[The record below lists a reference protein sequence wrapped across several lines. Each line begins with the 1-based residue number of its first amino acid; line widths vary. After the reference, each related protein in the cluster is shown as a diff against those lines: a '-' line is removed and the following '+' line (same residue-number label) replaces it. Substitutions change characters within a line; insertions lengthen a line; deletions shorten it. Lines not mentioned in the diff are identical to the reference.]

1 MASQRSAWSS
11 VSPLLIFSC
20 FCLLVGDMLFGFD
33 TGSFG
38 GILANPGF
46 INQFGKYNA
55 ETGKYAF
62 DSAHTS
68 IMSSI
73 PFIGKFLGCLVAGPA
88 IERYGHRMVFVILS
102 VISFIGVILEITA
115 ADTGAGSGRFAQ
127 FLIGRVIVY
136 ISVGL
141 VEVDVTTYQ
150 AEIVPAPFRGLVVI
164 SLQLFLNAGTL
175 IATGA
180 NKAYSTSTNGVGW
193 KTVTGLQFIFPTL
206 LIAFVFFIPDSP
218 RWLLSK
224 DRESDAVTSLQ
235 RLRSKADADEGRC
248 DEEIMAIKEALREQ
262 VHKGPWLDLVRGT
275 NLRRTLIV
283 FAFYFFQQTTGQAF
297 ASTYQTVFYKEN
309 GYADKAFTYPII
321 TSVLGLLS
329 VIPAMYLVD
338 NLGRRYT
345 LMISYIFQSFWLF
358 LLAGLGGKADKTTT
372 EKNTI
377 VAAFMLF
384 AVWYNMGSASIPYLL
399 GGEIPTS
406 ALREKTQ
413 SLGASW
419 NVIWA
424 FVTNFVIPY
433 LIRDLHFGVGWV
445 FGSVSGVALFY
456 TFFFLPETKGRA
468 LEEIDAIFETPFNP
482 FRPQNVHFSDPE
494 RRIGQL
500 EGEKDADFSVS
511 AHHDDNN
518 QSARV
523 AA

>member
-1 MASQRSAWSS
+1 
-11 VSPLLIFSC
+11 
-20 FCLLVGDMLFGFD
+20 MLFGFD

-62 DSAHTS
+62 DPTHTS

-73 PFIGKFLGCLVAGPA
+73 PFIGKFLGCFIAGPA

-102 VISFIGVILEITA
+102 VISFIGVIMEITA

-141 VEVDVTTYQ
+141 VEVDVTTYL

-224 DRESDAVTSLQ
+224 DRESDAVISLQ
-235 RLRSKADADEGRC
+235 RLQSKADADEGRC
-248 DEEIMAIKEALREQ
+248 DEEILAIKEALREQ
-262 VHKGPWLDLVRGT
+262 YDAIISTERGL
-275 NLRRTLIV
+275 NREK
-283 FAFYFFQQTTGQAF
+283 QTTRQAF
-297 ASTYQTVFYKEN
+297 TSTYQTVFYKEN
-309 GYADKAFTYPII
+309 GYADKAFTYPIV

-345 LMISYIFQSFWLF
+345 LMTSYIFQSFWLF
-358 LLAGLGGKADKTTT
+358 LLAGLGGKADKTAT

-384 AVWYNMGSASIPYLL
+384 AVWYNMGSASISYLL

-482 FRPQNVHFSDPE
+482 FRPQNVHFSNPE

-500 EGEKDADFSVS
+500 EGEKDAELSVS
-511 AHHDDNN
+511 AHHDDKN
-518 QSARV
+518 R
-523 AA
+523 AAPVEA